1 MKRFI
6 RYRRPL
12 MFIAVAA
19 LPVYPAASIVPFFV
33 LGLYEVMRKRSI
45 PAVAPVLLAALFLG
59 MLGILASALM
69 FVTDTVH
76 SPLENSD
83 VPVAIDVSRD
93 GNLLANTDLS
103 GLRPWSA
110 ERGFG
115 AYATYAGSGLWRI
128 VQEDAVRAAEIRT
141 SQEIPIQ
148 AGTAYEASVLVR
160 TDTEDFL
167 GYLVFRTRQGWEH
180 ADHNFEALEQGW
192 FRLSGVLPEAD
203 SPRRLRALH
212 MAGLSDNWNV
222 LELGFAM
229 LRPIPQ
235 ATTELFRPAFALRPP
250 EYGTLWWFGIIFLL
264 LVVWLPFA
272 YGLRPDSGSLV
283 ANGLLA
289 GLSVQLIITLVQT
302 FLLPEVGRQ
311 PGTLG
316 HPNILGHSAAVTAF
330 ASLALAQRNLPRIVL
345 TLGIAASIAFL
356 SGSDAAVAMLVA
368 GSFMVC
374 IVVIAEQRRPL
385 LALGLGAAGLL
396 VLAIAMAQA
405 WTGLLTDTNNMARLQ
420 ALRGSWKLIR
430 QYPLT
435 GVGHTNFAHFYEFLD
450 PGSAGPLYR
459 VSHAHSFL
467 AIAVENGLAVFAAA
481 VAAIGIALGQAIRTK
496 CYRAIVVL
504 FVYAGLN
511 LFDYTAFNS
520 AVLLPVWVVC
530 ILMGS
535 RGTET
540 SRARMV
546 KL

>member
-1 MKRFI
+1 
-6 RYRRPL
+6 

-19 LPVYPAASIVPFFV
+19 LPVYPAASIVPFFM

-128 VQEDAVRAAEIRT
+128 VQEDAVRADEIRT
-141 SQEIPIQ
+141 NQEIPIQ
-148 AGTAYEASVLVR
+148 PGTAYEASVLVR
-160 TDTEDFL
+160 TDTEDFS
-167 GYLVFRTRQGWEH
+167 GHLVFRTRQGWEH

-235 ATTELFRPAFALRPP
+235 ATAELFRPAFALRPP
-250 EYGTLWWFGIIFLL
+250 EYGALWWFGVILLL

-311 PGTLG
+311 SGTLG

-330 ASLALAQRNLPRIVL
+330 ASLALSQRNLPRIAL
-345 TLGIAASIAFL
+345 TLGIAGTIAFL
-356 SGSDAAVAMLVA
+356 SGSEAAVVMLVA
-368 GSFMVC
+368 GSFALL
-374 IVVIAEQRRPL
+374 VVLIAEQGRRL
-385 LALGLGAAGLL
+385 LAAGLGATGLL
-396 VLAIAMAQA
+396 VVSLAVAQA
-405 WTGLLTDTNNMARLQ
+405 WPGLLSDTNNIARLQ
-420 ALRGSWKLIR
+420 ALRGSWELIR
-430 QYPLT
+430 QFPLT
-435 GVGHTNFAHFYEFLD
+435 GVGHANFAHFYEFLD

-459 VSHAHSFL
+459 VSHAHSLL
-467 AIAVENGLAVFAAA
+467 ALAVENGLAVFAAA
-481 VAAIGIALGQAIRTK
+481 VVVMGVTLWCAIKRECNQ
-496 CYRAIVVL
+496 AIVVL
-504 FVYAGLN
+504 LVYAGLN

-520 AVLLPVWVVC
+520 AVLLPAWIVC
-530 ILMGS
+530 SVMGS
-535 RGTET
+535 R
-540 SRARMV
+540 RAEVSQDEMV